1 MAKLNIN
8 WNNVEAATGVRPII
22 PTGWQ
27 RMLVLES
34 EEKPTA
40 NHADTGNLL
49 IGIKVQIIDGPY
61 ANQVVYKN
69 FNLKNDN
76 QQAQD
81 IGWGEMKAL
90 NDALGLVEVEDTNMW
105 HNKPFLGHIKL
116 VPARKDPKT
125 GVEYDAKNEING
137 FKDINDDTVEVNHN
151 IVRQSGGQNVVMD
164 PGVAKGGSP
173 VPKVGAQA
181 PSAMPAS
188 VAAAAKPAAAP
199 AAAAPAKPAA
209 PTKPTAPAT
218 PAKPA
223 APAPRPKIKQLQMT
237 EKAQGMSKEDF
248 VAADPA
254 WTDELLK
261 SEGYMIE
268 IEVDAPEPEASAAPS
283 APAAPA
289 AAAPAAGG
297 AVPPWL
303 QGK

>member
-27 RMLVLES
+27 RMLVTES

-40 NHADTGNLL
+40 NHAETGNTM
-49 IGIKVQIIDGPY
+49 IGIKVKIIDGPY
-61 ANQVVYKN
+61 ANQVIFKN
-69 FNLKNDN
+69 FNLKNNN

-90 NDALGLVEVEDTNMW
+90 NDALGLVAVEETNEW

-116 VPARKDPKT
+116 VPARRVENPP
-125 GVEYDAKNEING
+125 GSGNFVEYDAKNEING
-137 FKDINDDTVEVNHN
+137 FKNINDDTVEVNHN
-151 IVRQSGGQNVVMD
+151 VLTKSGGQTVLTD
-164 PGVAKGGSP
+164 PGAANGGSP

-188 VAAAAKPAAAP
+188 VAAAAKPTAPAAAAP
-199 AAAAPAKPAA
+199 AAPAKPAA
-209 PTKPTAPAT
+209 PAA

-223 APAPRPKIKQLQMT
+223 APAPRPKIKQMQMT
-237 EKAQGMSKEDF
+237 EKAQGMTKEDF
-248 VAADPA
+248 VKADAA
-254 WTDELLK
+254 WTDELLMK
-261 SEGYMIE
+261 EGYMIE
-268 IEVDAPEPEASAAPS
+268 VEVDAPEPA